1 MLPRMRESWRTF
13 DHTGDLG
20 LEIEAATPERLHALA
35 AEAVSALV
43 AEPLPEPPGV
53 RHRVVLEGDDPRD
66 LFVHWLN
73 TALLEAEVRH
83 AIWTRITVTALDPHR
98 LAAELQ
104 GQTIRLRH
112 HVLGREIK
120 AVSHHH
126 LELDLSPGACRAR
139 VVLDL

>member
-1 MLPRMRESWRTF
+1 MPESWRTF

-20 LEIEAATPERLHALA
+20 LEVEAATPERLHALA
-35 AEAVSALV
+35 AEALCALV

-53 RHRVVLEGDDPRD
+53 RHRLALEGDDPRD

-73 TALLEAEVRH
+73 SALLEADVRH
-83 AIWTRITVTALDPHR
+83 AIWTRVTVTALDDRH
-98 LAAELQ
+98 LQAELE
-104 GQTIRLRH
+104 GQAIDVRR

-120 AVSHHH
+120 AVSHHG
-126 LELDLSPGACRAR
+126 LELALAPGACRAR